1 MSVRVVLILLGILL
15 LGCSPERKAM
25 KSFRYGKYESV
36 IDYYKGAIRKDL
48 NNAKAYY
55 YIAESYRLSNRIK
68 EAEPFYAKAGGK
80 GISADSVKLY
90 YAKSLQAN
98 AKYEEIRD
106 NIYMLTDY
114 KNQYGLEDILAFK
127 AGYNIS
133 DSEVSTV
140 GTSGNNSVMDNAGYY
155 KNMKTII

>member
-1 MSVRVVLILLGILL
+1 MCKIMNSQ
-15 LGCSPERKAM
+15 E
-25 KSFRYGKYESV
+25 
-36 IDYYKGAIRKDL
+36 
-48 NNAKAYY
+48 
-55 YIAESYRLSNRIK
+55 
-68 EAEPFYAKAGGK
+68 
-80 GISADSVKLY
+80 
-90 YAKSLQAN
+90 AN

-155 KNMKTII
+155 KNMKTMHNDNTWRKINRFGAICIFITGLLTIITTVFTSGMTGTIFMLIYLLLATIVTVVYSKKIYDKEIEK